1 MKIDKL
7 SALAVCTTICSAVL
21 SCSFLISGCANADI
35 TTQPAYKI
43 VQNRKKTREN
53 IKEVKEEKVE
63 DNEVEEMQE
72 EPVQVQTDND
82 SSVTN
87 IDNSVTNID
96 NSVTNI
102 DNSVTNIDNSVTNID
117 NSTIIIE
124 NGNSEDDEI
133 VIPEKKEEE
142 CVNVGNNRL
151 IPVGD
156 EKNDIDPNP
165 NVVLIKNAECPK
177 CGEYSYIEQYNKRD
191 VYFQHY
197 IGMCK
202 SCNFEY

>member
-1 MKIDKL
+1 MF
-7 SALAVCTTICSAVL
+7 A
-21 SCSFLISGCANADI
+21 CACVGVAT
-35 TTQPAYKI
+35 TTQSTKQI
-43 VQNRKKTREN
+43 VETQEEIKETIEQQETQQ
-53 IKEVKEEKVE
+53 KEVKEV
-63 DNEVEEMQE
+63 QE
-72 EPVQVQTDND
+72 EPKQIP
-82 SSVTN
+82 TN
-87 IDNSVTNID
+87 NDNSI
-96 NSVTNI
+96 TNI

-151 IPVGD
+151 VPVGD
-156 EKNDIDPNP
+156 EKDDIDPNP

>member
-1 MKIDKL
+1 MKVKKFF
-7 SALAVCTTICSAVL
+7 SALTSCTAILLCSVFA
-21 SCSFLISGCANADI
+21 CACVGVATSTESTKQI
-35 TTQPAYKI
+35 VETQ
-43 VQNRKKTREN
+43 EE
-53 IKEVKEEKVE
+53 IKETIKQQETQEVVKEVQK
-63 DNEVEEMQE
+63 
-72 EPVQVQTDND
+72 EPAQMP
-82 SSVTN
+82 TN
-87 IDNSVTNID
+87 NDNSVTNID

-102 DNSVTNIDNSVTNID
+102 DNSITNIDNSVTNID

-133 VIPEKKEEE
+133 ILPEKKEEE

-156 EKNDIDPNP
+156 EKDDIDPNP

-177 CGEYSYIEQYNKRD
+177 CGEHSYIEQYNKRD

>member
-1 MKIDKL
+1 MKVKKFF
-7 SALAVCTTICSAVL
+7 SALASCTAILLCSVFA
-21 SCSFLISGCANADI
+21 CACVGVATSTESTKQI
-35 TTQPAYKI
+35 METQ
-43 VQNRKKTREN
+43 EE
-53 IKEVKEEKVE
+53 IKETIEQQETQKETVKETAK
-63 DNEVEEMQE
+63 E
-72 EPVQVQTDND
+72 EPEQTIINNYNIDN
-82 SSVTN
+82 S
-87 IDNSVTNID
+87 IDNSVT
-96 NSVTNI
+96 S
-102 DNSVTNIDNSVTNID
+102 IDNSVTNID

-133 VIPEKKEEE
+133 VLPEKKEEE

-156 EKNDIDPNP
+156 EKDDIDPNP

-177 CGEYSYIEQYNKRD
+177 CGEHSYIEQYNKRD

>member
-1 MKIDKL
+1 MKVKKFF
-7 SALAVCTTICSAVL
+7 SALASCTAILLCSVFA
-21 SCSFLISGCANADI
+21 CACVGVATSTESTKQI
-35 TTQPAYKI
+35 VETQ
-43 VQNRKKTREN
+43 EE
-53 IKEVKEEKVE
+53 IKETIKQQETQEVAKEEPQQPTIV
-63 DNEVEEMQE
+63 N
-72 EPVQVQTDND
+72 NY
-82 SSVTN
+82 

-96 NSVTNI
+96 NSITN
-102 DNSVTNIDNSVTNID
+102 VDNSVTNID

-133 VIPEKKEEE
+133 VLPEKKEEE
-142 CVNVGNNRL
+142 CINVGNNRL

-156 EKNDIDPNP
+156 EKDDIDPNP

-177 CGEYSYIEQYNKRD
+177 CGEHSYIEQYNKHD

>member
-7 SALAVCTTICSAVL
+7 SALTVCITICSAVL

-43 VQNRKKTREN
+43 VQNRKEAREN

-63 DNEVEEMQE
+63 DNEVEEVKEVQE
-72 EPVQVQTDND
+72 EPEQIPTSN
-82 SSVTN
+82 
-87 IDNSVTNID
+87 DNSVTNID

-117 NSTIIIE
+117 NSTIIIK

-133 VIPEKKEEE
+133 VMPEKKEEE

-156 EKNDIDPNP
+156 EKDDIDPNP
-165 NVVLIKNAECPK
+165 NVVLIKNAKCPK
-177 CGEYSYIEQYNKRD
+177 CGEHSYIEQYNKRD

>member
-1 MKIDKL
+1 MSL
-7 SALAVCTTICSAVL
+7 SAAAACIAALLFGTSMNTLVEVNESKQSTKAIIQSQQE
-21 SCSFLISGCANADI
+21 
-35 TTQPAYKI
+35 TQEQI
-43 VQNRKKTREN
+43 KKAT
-53 IKEVKEEKVE
+53 EEKP
-63 DNEVEEMQE
+63 Q
-72 EPVQVQTDND
+72 QVINNYN
-82 SSVTN
+82 V
-87 IDNSVTNID
+87 DNSVTNID
-96 NSVTNI
+96 NSVTN
-102 DNSVTNIDNSVTNID
+102 VD

-133 VIPEKKEEE
+133 VLPEKKEEE
-142 CVNVGNNRL
+142 CINVGNNRL

-156 EKNDIDPNP
+156 EKDDIDPNP

-177 CGEYSYIEQYNKRD
+177 CGEHSYIEQYNKHD